1 MKVYLGNRSIKDES
15 FKVLS
20 QVEMLEYVADDSE
33 CTSIILDGL
42 LRQYSINKI
51 PNILSLIVKKLRP
64 EGSLIISDIDFD
76 LLVFAYRKTGN
87 VLELNQMAEQAKG
100 FKSFIT
106 NELVK
111 DFLNQF
117 QYIQLKSVVLSNIE
131 FKLEYTKVL

>member
-87 VLELNQMAEQAKG
+87 LLELNQMAEQVKG

>member
-20 QVEMLEYVADDSE
+20 QIEMLEYVADDSE
-33 CTSIILDGL
+33 CTSIIIDGL
-42 LRQYSINKI
+42 LRQYSISKI

-76 LLVFAYRKTGN
+76 LIVFAYRKTGN
-87 VLELNQMAEQAKG
+87 LLEMNQMVEQAKG

-117 QYIQLKSVVLSNIE
+117 QYIQLKSVILSNIE

>member
-87 VLELNQMAEQAKG
+87 LLELNQMAEQAKG

-117 QYIQLKSVVLSNIE
+117 QYIQLKSVVLSTRD

>member
-87 VLELNQMAEQAKG
+87 LLELNQMAEQAKG

-131 FKLEYTKVL
+131 FKLEYAKVL

>member
-87 VLELNQMAEQAKG
+87 LLELNQMAEQAKG